1 MIFNGRYMCRF
12 AGCKSTLVH
21 DGQRRRNHE
30 LKHNPPVV
38 IPDDGKQCDAYFEEK
53 PEEVDDM
60 FNYQKALL
68 EYGMVLANLQDAI
81 SEGSC
86 HIHYKYFLSIL
97 IFFINYQYFH
107 R

>member
-1 MIFNGRYMCRF
+1 MCRF

-38 IPDDGKQCDAYFEEK
+38 IPDDGKQCDAYFEKK